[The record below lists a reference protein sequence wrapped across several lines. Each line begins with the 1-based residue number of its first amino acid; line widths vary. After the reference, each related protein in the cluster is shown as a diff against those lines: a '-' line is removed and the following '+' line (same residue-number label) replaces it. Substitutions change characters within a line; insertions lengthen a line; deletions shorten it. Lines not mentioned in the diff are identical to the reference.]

1 MNKTPS
7 VVLAV
12 VAVVAAGATAVWLGN
27 RSRPAAPN
35 ASSSASAT
43 AQPRA
48 SEVYASDGTT
58 LIVRFDGDPQ
68 ARCLGLPTA
77 SWGYFCDY
85 LVGWWQAQPAFGAN
99 PAERLARLRTG
110 GYRITGSLDLGLQA
124 NALRQVES
132 IATNSANKTTF
143 SVATVAPGTGLIRA
157 LAVNQRHQP
166 PTVAPDGTPTTLP
179 SAQTGAT
186 FMMFTTVA
194 ALEAG
199 IPLDH
204 TINTPRVYET
214 RYPVSRGDPQACGS
228 PAHWCPVN
236 VGDRRYLSGPR
247 TAWEAFTH
255 AVNTYYVAL
264 EEKVGADKVVE
275 TAQRL
280 GIRFTADLDHEL
292 TKYAS
297 QWGAFTLGVSQ
308 TTAVDLANAYATLAA
323 DGLRCTPRPVQA
335 ITDAHGSPVGGAGPD
350 CRQAVTAEVARAAID
365 AGRCAVGDRS
375 ATGDVCGPG
384 VVPASRVLAEA
395 GRPVAGQFGTNHQGT
410 SSTLV
415 VTSPGLSTAGI
426 LTDPDGA
433 GNAQRDATG
442 LVQIVSRIHRDG
454 LAGTPVRTFPP
465 PPESLARGHS

>member
-1 MNKTPS
+1 MNRTLS
-7 VVLAV
+7 VILAI
-12 VAVVAAGATAVWLGN
+12 VAVVAAGATALWLGN
-27 RSRPAAPN
+27 RSRPATP
-35 ASSSASAT
+35 SASASKT
-43 AQPRA
+43 AEPKA

-85 LVGWWQAQPAFGAN
+85 LVGWWQAQTAFGAD

-124 NALRQVES
+124 TALRQVES
-132 IATNSANKTTF
+132 VAAAGGPTTL

-179 SAQTGAT
+179 SAPAGAT
-186 FMMFTTVA
+186 FMMFTAVA

-199 IPLDH
+199 TTLDH
-204 TINTPRVYET
+204 TIDTTRVYET
-214 RYPVSRGDPQACGS
+214 QFRVGRGDPQACGA

-247 TAWEAFTH
+247 TVWEAFTH
-255 AVNTYYVAL
+255 AVNTYFVAL
-264 EEKVGADKVVE
+264 EEKLGADKVVE
-275 TAQRL
+275 MAQRL
-280 GIRFTADLDHEL
+280 GIRFTAVPDQEL
-292 TKYAS
+292 GTKYAS
-297 QWGAFTLGVSQ
+297 NWGAFTLGVSQ

-323 DGLRCTPRPVQA
+323 DGLRCEPRPVQA
-335 ITDAHGSPVGGAGPD
+335 IADARGSPVNGAGPN
-350 CRQAVTAEVARAAID
+350 CQPAVTAEVAWAAID

-384 VVPASRVLAEA
+384 VVPAAGVLAEA
-395 GRPVAGQFGTNHQGT
+395 GRPVAGQFGTDHRGT
-410 SSTLV
+410 STTLV
-415 VTSPGLSTAGI
+415 VTSPGLSTAGM
-426 LTDPDGA
+426 LTDPSGA
-433 GNAQRDATG
+433 GNAQRNAAG
-442 LVQIVSRIHRDG
+442 LVQVVSRIHHDG
-454 LAGTPVRTFPP
+454 LAGTPVRPFTA
-465 PPESLARGHS
+465 PPESLVKGHS

>member
-1 MNKTPS
+1 MNRTPS
-7 VVLAV
+7 VVLAI
-12 VAVVAAGATAVWLGN
+12 VADVAAGATAVWLGN
-27 RSRPAAPN
+27 RSHPTTPNATASTAAAPK
-35 ASSSASAT
+35 
-43 AQPRA
+43 A
-48 SEVYASDGTT
+48 SEVYASDGST

-85 LVGWWQAQPAFGAN
+85 LVGWWRAQPAFGAG
-99 PAERLARLRTG
+99 PAERLAKLRTG

-124 NALRQVES
+124 TALRQVES
-132 IATNSANKTTF
+132 VATNNANKPTL
-143 SVATVAPGTGLIRA
+143 SVATIAPGTGLIRA

-179 SAQTGAT
+179 SADAGAT

-204 TINTPRVYET
+204 TINTTRVYET
-214 RYPVSRGDPQACGS
+214 RYPVARSDPQACGAQ
-228 PAHWCPVN
+228 PHWCPVN
-236 VGDRRYLSGPR
+236 AGDRRYLSGPR
-247 TAWEAFTH
+247 TAWDAFTH
-255 AVNTYYVAL
+255 TVTTYYVAL
-264 EEKVGADKVVE
+264 EETVGADKVVE

-280 GIRFTADLDHEL
+280 GIRFIAEPDHQL
-292 TKYAS
+292 GAKYARD
-297 QWGAFTLGVSQ
+297 WGAFTLGVSQ
-308 TTAVDLANAYATLAA
+308 TTAIDLANAYATLAA
-323 DGLRCTPRPVQA
+323 DGLRCEPRPVQA
-335 ITDAHGSPVGGAGPD
+335 ITDARGSPVAGAGPN

-384 VVPASRVLAEA
+384 VVRASRVLAEA
-395 GRPVAGQFGTNHQGT
+395 GRPVSGQLGTNNRGT
-410 SSTLV
+410 STTLV

-426 LTDPDGA
+426 LTDPSGA
-433 GNAQRDATG
+433 DHVTG
-442 LVQIVSRIHRDG
+442 IVQVVSRIHHDG
-454 LAGTPVRTFPP
+454 LAGTPARTFPP